1 MKLFTYLALAVFIS
15 LSFSCRK
22 FKEEKIV
29 AKAEPFTPTNIYP
42 VERLPLHFTRVALL
56 PCFHEDPDSPVLEFC
71 DQIFHQELSQER
83 IFEIVKLSPEDLK
96 NIFGTRRV
104 SSTRNL
110 PANFLKIIES
120 QTGAN
125 GVMFIDLD
133 SYRPFRPMSLGVRS
147 KLVDLKTGEF
157 MWAIDETFD
166 AGHASVIVGA
176 SQFQETSQVRALSNK
191 TNGSVLHS
199 PRNFT
204 KYVAST
210 VFSTLPKR

>member
-1 MKLFTYLALAVFIS
+1 MK
-15 LSFSCRK
+15 
-22 FKEEKIV
+22 
-29 AKAEPFTPTNIYP
+29 
-42 VERLPLHFTRVALL
+42 
-56 PCFHEDPDSPVLEFC
+56 FC
-71 DQIFHQELSQER
+71 DQVFYQELAQER
-83 IFEIVKLSPEDLK
+83 IFEIIQLSTNDLQDL
-96 NIFGTRRV
+96 FGYKRLP
-104 SSTRNL
+104 STGRL
-110 PANFLKIIES
+110 PANFLKRIED

-125 GVMFIDLD
+125 GVLFVDLD
-133 SYRPFRPMSLGVRS
+133 SYKPFRPMSLGVRS

-176 SQFQETSQVRALSNK
+176 SQFQEISQVRALSDR

-210 VFSTLPKR
+210 IFSTLPKR

>member
-1 MKLFTYLALAVFIS
+1 MKAFTYFL
-15 LSFSCRK
+15 LSSILIFSSCRK
-22 FKEEKIV
+22 FKEEEVV
-29 AKAEPFTPTNIYP
+29 AKADPFKPTNIYP

-56 PCFHEDPDSPVLEFC
+56 PCFYHDPDNSILKFC
-71 DQIFHQELSQER
+71 DQVFYQELAQER
-83 IFEIVKLSPEDLK
+83 IFEIIQLSTDDLHTIIGHK
-96 NIFGTRRV
+96 RLP
-104 SSTRNL
+104 STGKL
-110 PANFLKIIES
+110 PANFLKIIEDY
-120 QTGAN
+120 TGAN
-125 GVMFIDLD
+125 GVLFVDLD
-133 SYRPFRPMSLGVRS
+133 SYKPFRPMSLGVRS

-176 SQFQETSQVRALSNK
+176 SQFQEISQVRALSDR

-210 VFSTLPKR
+210 IFSTLPKR

>member
-1 MKLFTYLALAVFIS
+1 MKAFTYCL
-15 LSFSCRK
+15 LSSILILSSCRK
-22 FKEEKIV
+22 FKEEEVV
-29 AKAEPFTPTNIYP
+29 AKAQPFKPTNIYP
-42 VERLPLHFTRVALL
+42 VERLPLHFTRVVLL
-56 PCFHEDPDSPVLEFC
+56 PCFHPDSDSTILKFC
-71 DQIFHQELSQER
+71 DQVFYQELAQER
-83 IFEIVKLSPEDLK
+83 IFEIIQLSTSDLQDL
-96 NIFGTRRV
+96 FGYKRLP
-104 SSTRNL
+104 STGRL
-110 PANFLKIIES
+110 PANFLKRIED

-125 GVMFIDLD
+125 GVLFVDLD
-133 SYRPFRPMSLGVRS
+133 SYKPFRPMSLGVRS

-176 SQFQETSQVRALSNK
+176 SQFQEISQVRALSDR

-210 VFSTLPKR
+210 IFSTLPKR

>member
-1 MKLFTYLALAVFIS
+1 
-15 LSFSCRK
+15 
-22 FKEEKIV
+22 
-29 AKAEPFTPTNIYP
+29 
-42 VERLPLHFTRVALL
+42 
-56 PCFHEDPDSPVLEFC
+56 
-71 DQIFHQELSQER
+71 
-83 IFEIVKLSPEDLK
+83 
-96 NIFGTRRV
+96 
-104 SSTRNL
+104 
-110 PANFLKIIES
+110 
-120 QTGAN
+120 
-125 GVMFIDLD
+125 
-133 SYRPFRPMSLGVRS
+133 MSLGVRS

-176 SQFQETSQVRALSNK
+176 SQFQERSQVRALSDK

>member
-1 MKLFTYLALAVFIS
+1 M
-15 LSFSCRK
+15 
-22 FKEEKIV
+22 
-29 AKAEPFTPTNIYP
+29 
-42 VERLPLHFTRVALL
+42 HFTRVALL

-83 IFEIVKLSPEDLK
+83 IFEIVKLSPQDLK
-96 NIFGTRRV
+96 NIFGSRRV

-176 SQFQETSQVRALSNK
+176 SQFQETSQVRALSDK

>member
-1 MKLFTYLALAVFIS
+1 MKSYLTIILSLIFVFT
-15 LSFSCRK
+15 SCRK
-22 FKEEKIV
+22 FKEEEVV
-29 AKAEPFTPTNIYP
+29 AKADPFKPTNIYP
-42 VERLPLHFTRVALL
+42 IERLPLHFTRVVLL
-56 PCFHEDPDSPVLEFC
+56 PCFHNDLDNSILKFC
-71 DQIFHQELSQER
+71 DQVFYQELAQER
-83 IFEIVKLSPEDLK
+83 IFEIIQLSTDDLH
-96 NIFGTRRV
+96 NIIGHKRL
-104 SSTRNL
+104 SSTGKL
-110 PANFLKIIES
+110 PANFLKIVEDY
-120 QTGAN
+120 TGAN
-125 GVMFIDLD
+125 GILFVDLD
-133 SYRPFRPMSLGVRS
+133 SYKPFRPMSLGVRS

-176 SQFQETSQVRALSNK
+176 SQFQEISQVRALSDR